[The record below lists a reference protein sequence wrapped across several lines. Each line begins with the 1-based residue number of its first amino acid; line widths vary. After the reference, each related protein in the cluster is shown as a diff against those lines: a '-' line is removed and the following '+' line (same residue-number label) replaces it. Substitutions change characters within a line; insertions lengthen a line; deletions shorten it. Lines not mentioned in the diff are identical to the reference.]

1 MGKPGMYTAPSSKRA
16 VLSAIII
23 AFLFAM
29 FLKFFILDI
38 MVVDGHSMSPAI
50 MPGTVVL
57 VCRVFYGI
65 KLPGTGNYLLQ
76 WNTPKEGDIVVFYT
90 PMGEIAV
97 KRLSEAFSD
106 YFFALGDNSPQ
117 SYDSN
122 DYGPVPYENIIG
134 RVLGIR

>member
-1 MGKPGMYTAPSSKRA
+1 LGKAGEYAVKSSKRA
-16 VLSAIII
+16 IATAIIV

-29 FLKFFILDI
+29 FLKFFVLDI

-65 KLPGTGNYLLQ
+65 KLPGSGRYILQ

-90 PMGEIAV
+90 PLGEIAV
-97 KRLSEAFSD
+97 KRLSEAFTD
-106 YFFALGDNSPQ
+106 YFIALGDNSPH

-134 RVLGIR
+134 RVLGIK